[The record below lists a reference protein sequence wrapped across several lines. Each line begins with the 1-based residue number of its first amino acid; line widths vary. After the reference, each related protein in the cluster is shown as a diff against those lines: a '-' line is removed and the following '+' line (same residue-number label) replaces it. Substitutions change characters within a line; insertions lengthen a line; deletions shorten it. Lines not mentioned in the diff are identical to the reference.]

1 MSNPYQDLGASALE
15 GGEWIE
21 VDYESPRS
29 PVKQSRSGVVIDAFS
44 HPWDEQD
51 IHKVWFREDVDTG
64 ALFELVFGNDT
75 HDTLKKSSASVKS
88 EATGEY
94 VPPADADVETRW
106 TRLNDP
112 EKELVVT
119 IEPRA

>member
-1 MSNPYQDLGASALE
+1 MSNPYQDLGATALE

-21 VDYESPRS
+21 VEYESPRS
-29 PVKQSRSGVVIDAFS
+29 PVRQSREGVVIDAFS
-44 HPWDEQD
+44 HPRESWDS
-51 IHKVWFREDVDTG
+51 HKVWFREDVDTG

-75 HDTLKKSSASVKS
+75 DDTLKKSSASVKQ
-88 EATGEY
+88 EAAFMY
-94 VPPADADVETRW
+94 VPPTDADVSTRW